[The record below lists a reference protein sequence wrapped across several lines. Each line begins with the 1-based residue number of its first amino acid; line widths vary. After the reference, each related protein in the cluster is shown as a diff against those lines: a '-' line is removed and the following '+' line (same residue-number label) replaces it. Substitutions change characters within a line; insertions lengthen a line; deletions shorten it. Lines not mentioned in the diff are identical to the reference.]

1 MSQEFSARSSPS
13 TPNHSGKALRL
24 KQAKQEAE
32 ADIKAYADQCER
44 QFRAKEAQ
52 VSEANPLLF
61 PSAFQNRRCS
71 LNLTDYQHDGQSDD
85 AVVRIGLDKA
95 SKLKTLEANVSANK
109 AEVIAKLLEISMQ
122 VEPRVHVNYR
132 AN

>member
-1 MSQEFSARSSPS
+1 MYF
-13 TPNHSGKALRL
+13 
-24 KQAKQEAE
+24 
-32 ADIKAYADQCER
+32 
-44 QFRAKEAQ
+44 
-52 VSEANPLLF
+52 
-61 PSAFQNRRCS
+61 
-71 LNLTDYQHDGQSDD
+71 LTVHQHDGQSDD